1 MNTVL
6 SVAMLITGFSNSL
19 HWENIAHDGNQH
31 WILTHPIHEQ
41 RDFDLGALDF
51 PNAKQFYL
59 AKRSGVFWM
68 IPTWSDDLDSHG
80 DTNPGEDLGF
90 IMAQQTDGSC
100 VLLLPLSTPN
110 QRGRLYFDN
119 GLRAGLRSDQTTSAE
134 AAPAFILSHG
144 KDPVELIASSI
155 KVARQHLNTFK
166 LREEKED
173 PTFIDSLGWCTW
185 DAFYREVT
193 AEKIETGFVQF
204 KKDGHTPGFL
214 IIDDGWQDV
223 SANWGLR
230 SFATNTE
237 RFPDGLGELTKT
249 LRDRHQLRWIGVWH
263 TLQGYWGGIDP
274 EGPLADRYQLETTR
288 GKMEVFAGWPDQYS
302 IEQRVHVAHESV
314 DAFFHDYY
322 QKLSEQGINLV
333 KVDNQ
338 AQLEL
343 FSRREDLPENGI
355 RDSYQNGL
363 QSAAIEKLNGNLL
376 HCMSQSSEVY
386 FQLLSGN
393 LVRNSGDFY
402 PKKDEA
408 AQIHHIVQNVFNAA
422 FTSNFCVPDWDM
434 FQTYHRN
441 AKMHAI
447 GRVISGGPVYISDKP
462 ELTNHALL
470 DKLVVGENRI
480 LRFSQS
486 GKPIGRQFFQDPRQ
500 SNELLAVV
508 NHHQDGFGAV
518 AFFNC
523 AIDQDRSGQVTLSE
537 LSDRAST
544 KFAVFDYAEQTLHY
558 FTTDDELTCSL
569 PPADAKVFA
578 YAPVLSG
585 TACFGIAG
593 KLNGM
598 AALKSATNIAQ
609 NTVLY
614 RLHGAGKILFGA
626 NSLPKTATI
635 NGDPAHVTSVLNGNG
650 FTVSAETFGPLE
662 IIVEM
667 HELD

>member
-6 SVAMLITGFSNSL
+6 SVAMLITGFSNAL

-100 VLLLPLSTPN
+100 VLLLPLPTPN

-274 EGPLADRYQLETTR
+274 EGPLADRYELETTR

-302 IEQRVHVAHESV
+302 IEKRVHVAHESV

-363 QSAAIEKLNGNLL
+363 QSAAIEKLSGNLL

-462 ELTNHALL
+462 ELTDHTLL

-480 LRFSQS
+480 LRFSQA
-486 GKPIGRQFFQDPRQ
+486 GKPLARQFFQDPQ
-500 SNELLAVV
+500 SSPELLAVV
-508 NHHQDGFGAV
+508 NQHQGGFGAV

-523 AIDQDRSGQVTLSE
+523 DTENEQSGRVSLQELTKDIDSEYSIYDYQNHSIRRLSTGEE
-537 LSDRAST
+537 LSCNLS
-544 KFAVFDYAEQTLHY
+544 
-558 FTTDDELTCSL
+558 
-569 PPADAKVFA
+569 PANAGLFA
-578 YAPVLSG
+578 YAPVLGG
-585 TACFGIAG
+585 TACFGING
-593 KLNGM
+593 KLNGI
-598 AALKSATNIAQ
+598 AAVDSATQ
-609 NTVLY
+609 TSDNTVVYQLT
-614 RLHGAGKILFGA
+614 GSGEILFSSTRMPKSVTVNGA
-626 NSLPKTATI
+626 KAEATSALD
-635 NGDPAHVTSVLNGNG
+635 NNG
-650 FTVSAETFGPLE
+650 FTVSVDSFGPIE
-662 IIVEM
+662 IVIEM
-667 HELD
+667 GE